1 MTTTD
6 KGQRSRATLLELAI
20 ERFATLGYQATSLA
34 DICRAAGMSTT
45 AVYAYFPNKEALF
58 AAAIDAD
65 ADGLIRDA
73 LGDVL
78 AGEFSGDWATVL
90 GNLLVA
96 LDSHPL
102 ARRVLAGEE
111 GKSADRLLV
120 LPAEAALRR
129 GLADALAEGQR
140 RGDIRDDVDA
150 QQLAIGLETLVV
162 SLLIAVL
169 QTGGVADDERTAG
182 VLAVLDA
189 AIHAPIPKPRPRLG
203 VAAAATRDPQRIRTA
218 SRGARDG

>member
-1 MTTTD
+1 MPSADKPPTDAPVTD
-6 KGQRSRATLLELAI
+6 KGQRSRARLLNLAI
-20 ERFATLGYQATSLA
+20 ERFASMGYQSTSIA
-34 DICRAAGMSTT
+34 DICRAARMSTT
-45 AVYAYFPNKEALF
+45 AVYAYFPSKEALF

-78 AGEFSGDWATVL
+78 EGEFSGDWAGLL

-120 LPAEAALRR
+120 LPAEAALRS
-129 GLADALAEGQR
+129 GLANALAAGQR
-140 RGDIRDDVDA
+140 SGTIRKDVDPE
-150 QQLAIGLETLVV
+150 QLAVGLETIVIA
-162 SLLIAVL
+162 LLIAVL

-182 VLAVLDA
+182 VISVLDA
-189 AIHAPIPKPRPRLG
+189 AI
-203 VAAAATRDPQRIRTA
+203 
-218 SRGARDG
+218 RGG

>member
-1 MTTTD
+1 MPTTD
-6 KGQRSRATLLELAI
+6 KGQRSRARLLELAI
-20 ERFATLGYQATSLA
+20 ERFASLGYQATSLA
-34 DICRAAGMSTT
+34 DVCRVAGMSTT

-78 AGEFSGDWATVL
+78 DGEFSGDWATLL
-90 GNLLVA
+90 GNLLVG
-96 LDSHPL
+96 LDAHPL

-129 GLADALAEGQR
+129 GLADALAAGQR
-140 RGDIRDDVDA
+140 R
-150 QQLAIGLETLVV
+150 
-162 SLLIAVL
+162 
-169 QTGGVADDERTAG
+169 
-182 VLAVLDA
+182 
-189 AIHAPIPKPRPRLG
+189 
-203 VAAAATRDPQRIRTA
+203 
-218 SRGARDG
+218 